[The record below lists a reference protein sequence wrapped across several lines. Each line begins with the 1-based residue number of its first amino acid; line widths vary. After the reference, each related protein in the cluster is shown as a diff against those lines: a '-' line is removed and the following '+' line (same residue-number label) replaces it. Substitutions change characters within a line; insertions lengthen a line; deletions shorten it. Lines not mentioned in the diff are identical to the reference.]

1 MSSDDEEANNLPND
15 QEEELDLDLENTP
28 RRRQPPMSLKD
39 QQRLRT
45 IFVTKEAQSWSR
57 LEKKRY
63 VDEILDHELFKHL
76 NKQQVMRRLNLF
88 CTEAFLRKKYGNLF
102 FKNTIKMQDTN
113 GKENFIPRNILGILK
128 A

>member
-39 QQRLRT
+39 QQSLRT

-57 LEKKRY
+57 LEKKKIR
-63 VDEILDHELFKHL
+63 
-76 NKQQVMRRLNLF
+76 
-88 CTEAFLRKKYGNLF
+88 G
-102 FKNTIKMQDTN
+102 
-113 GKENFIPRNILGILK
+113 
-128 A
+128 